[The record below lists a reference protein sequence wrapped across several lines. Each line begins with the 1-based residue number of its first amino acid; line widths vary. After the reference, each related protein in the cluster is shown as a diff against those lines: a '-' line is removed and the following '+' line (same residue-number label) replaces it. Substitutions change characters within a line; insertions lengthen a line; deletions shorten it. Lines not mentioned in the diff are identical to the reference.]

1 MTDTCRSGNGIT
13 EAIPFVEWS
22 EKGGRRFLTPAR
34 ILTFNRNSMSGK
46 LLFFGLLEMNEE
58 AFDIRCISFNL
69 TCKLRCPE

>member
-22 EKGGRRFLTPAR
+22 EEGGRRFLSPAG

-46 LLFFGLLEMNEE
+46 LLFFWSPRDE
-58 AFDIRCISFNL
+58 
-69 TCKLRCPE
+69 